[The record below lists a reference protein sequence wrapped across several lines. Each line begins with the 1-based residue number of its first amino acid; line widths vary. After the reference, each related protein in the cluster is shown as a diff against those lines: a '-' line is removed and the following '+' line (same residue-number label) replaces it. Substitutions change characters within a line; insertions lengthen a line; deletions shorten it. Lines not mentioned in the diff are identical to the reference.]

1 MDTSHNVLS
10 FARCGLIKLICRLD
24 CGRFR
29 LCCLRR
35 LDQSRDET
43 FLTVF
48 PVDAHLA
55 TDQRSVDFFH
65 GAILHSLVEFG
76 VEVAGELGALV
87 PMRQRFE
94 RFLRC
99 ACFLR
104 REALLQS

>member
-10 FARCGLIKLICRLD
+10 FARDGLIRLICRLD
-24 CGRFR
+24 CSRFR
-29 LCCLRR
+29 LCLGR
-35 LDQSRDET
+35 LNQSRNET

-48 PVDAHLA
+48 SVNAHFSA
-55 TDQRSVDFFH
+55 DQRSVDFFH
-65 GAILHSLVEFG
+65 GAILHSLIEFG

-94 RFLRC
+94 RFLRW

-104 REALLQS
+104 REALL